1 MRAITHVNPLSYEV
15 NALRQLLLGLTGN
28 LAADFAALALATVVG
43 IAAASLLLGRL
54 AR

>member
-1 MRAITHVNPLSYEV
+1 MSQSVRLLVSA
-15 NALRQLLLGLTGN
+15 ALLLATG
-28 LAADFAALALATVVG
+28 TG